1 MDVQSFLNNFLDESN
16 KTVLF
21 ATMAVVL
28 VVLILLISLIRKRK
42 KKKLEEKTAAAIDK
56 AMSGDEDDLAKDSS
70 DSNTLAQDNIILD
83 DRSDSTESRILAQ
96 DASDSN
102 TLVQDD
108 LAQDYNPQGD
118 NLAKDSNSGEE
129 FSAHHPYD
137 NFGSDYKDY
146 DDDIK
151 DIDNSDD
158 TVAIDNSD
166 DTVALAQNTP
176 AEEYNLYTNY
186 NEGFNSD
193 LNNGV
198 VNGTEDVEVNVKD
211 SENDPMEELLD
222 EENDD
227 IYNSDFVDGFFGT
240 LAKNDSKESPKEPEE
255 STEEFKESSESPKE
269 PEESQESSEESK
281 EPPVELILHDQI
293 SVEENTPKE
302 EEEKEKEAPEEN
314 KKAAITLVD
323 GSDRVMVSV
332 GEKFESKHKKE
343 FTIDVTNEPEIKIAL
358 QDGFVFDGRVHFLVS
373 FSEALAQHV
382 SLKDVREIAE
392 YKGDYS
398 GYEIQLEV
406 TDKGDLET
414 IDCTRTFNYKK
425 IKDAVLIIQLSLE

>member
-1 MDVQSFLNNFLDESN
+1 MNVQSFLNNFLDESN

-56 AMSGDEDDLAKDSS
+56 AMSGDEDDLAQDSS
-70 DSNTLAQDNIILD
+70 NSSTLTQDNLVQDSDDSNTLAQDNIILD
-83 DRSDSTESRILAQ
+83 GRSDSTESRIL
-96 DASDSN
+96 
-102 TLVQDD
+102 VQ
-108 LAQDYNPQGD
+108 
-118 NLAKDSNSGEE
+118 DSNSGEE

-146 DDDIK
+146 DDD
-151 DIDNSDD
+151 
-158 TVAIDNSD
+158 VEAIDNNGNAETIDNND
-166 DTVALAQNTP
+166 DAETINNNDDAEALAQNTP

-186 NEGFNSD
+186 NEGFNPD
-193 LNNGV
+193 LNK
-198 VNGTEDVEVNVKD
+198 DVEDGTKDVEDNAKD
-211 SENDPMEELLD
+211 SENDPMEELMD

-240 LAKNDSKESPKEPEE
+240 LAKNDSKESSESSKEPEE
-255 STEEFKESSESPKE
+255 SK
-269 PEESQESSEESK
+269 ESSEESK

-302 EEEKEKEAPEEN
+302 ENWEEVPEEN
-314 KKAAITLVD
+314 KKTAITLVD

-358 QDGFVFDGRVHFLVS
+358 QDGFVFDGRIHFLVS

-392 YKGDYS
+392 CKGDYS

>member
-1 MDVQSFLNNFLDESN
+1 MNVQSFLNNFLDESN

-56 AMSGDEDDLAKDSS
+56 AMAGDEDDLAQDSS
-70 DSNTLAQDNIILD
+70 DSTDLAQDNIVQ
-83 DRSDSTESRILAQ
+83 DSNTPDYS
-96 DASDSN
+96 SSN
-102 TLVQDD
+102 TLVQDNQHD
-108 LAQDYNPQGD
+108 D
-118 NLAKDSNSGEE
+118 NLAQDSNSGEE
-129 FSAHHPYD
+129 FGTHHPYD

-146 DDDIK
+146 DDDTEY
-151 DIDNSDD
+151 DYNPEEDAETIDNNDD
-158 TVAIDNSD
+158 AE
-166 DTVALAQNTP
+166 ALAQNTS

-186 NEGFNSD
+186 NKGFNPD
-193 LNNGV
+193 LNKGV
-198 VNGTEDVEVNVKD
+198 EDCTEDVEDNAKD
-211 SENDPMEELLD
+211 LENDPMEELLD

-240 LAKNDSKESPKEPEE
+240 LAKDDSKESP
-255 STEEFKESSESPKE
+255 
-269 PEESQESSEESK
+269 EESK

-302 EEEKEKEAPEEN
+302 EEKEKEAPEEN
-314 KKAAITLVD
+314 KKAVITLVD

-343 FTIDVTNEPEIKIAL
+343 FTIDVTNESEIKIAL
-358 QDGFVFDGRVHFLVS
+358 QDGFIFDGRIHFLVS

-392 YKGDYS
+392 CKGDYS

>member
-28 VVLILLISLIRKRK
+28 AVLILLIYLIRKRK

-56 AMSGDEDDLAKDSS
+56 AMAGDEDDLAQDSS
-70 DSNTLAQDNIILD
+70 DSTDLAQDNIVQ
-83 DRSDSTESRILAQ
+83 DSNTQ
-96 DASDSN
+96 DYSSSN
-102 TLVQDD
+102 TLVQDNQHD
-108 LAQDYNPQGD
+108 D
-118 NLAKDSNSGEE
+118 NLAQDSNSGEE
-129 FSAHHPYD
+129 FGTHHPYD

-146 DDDIK
+146 DDDTEY
-151 DIDNSDD
+151 DYNPEEDAETIDNNDD
-158 TVAIDNSD
+158 TE
-166 DTVALAQNTP
+166 ALAQNTS

-186 NEGFNSD
+186 NKGFNPD
-193 LNNGV
+193 LNKGV
-198 VNGTEDVEVNVKD
+198 EDGTEDVEDNAKD
-211 SENDPMEELLD
+211 LENDPMEELLD

-240 LAKNDSKESPKEPEE
+240 LAKDDSKESPEE
-255 STEEFKESSESPKE
+255 SKESP
-269 PEESQESSEESK
+269 EESK

-302 EEEKEKEAPEEN
+302 EEKEKEAPEEN
-314 KKAAITLVD
+314 KKAVITLVD

-358 QDGFVFDGRVHFLVS
+358 QDGFIFDGRIHFLVS

-392 YKGDYS
+392 CKGDYS

>member
-28 VVLILLISLIRKRK
+28 AVLILLIYLIRKRK

-56 AMSGDEDDLAKDSS
+56 AMAGDEDDLAQDSS
-70 DSNTLAQDNIILD
+70 DSTDLAQDNIVQ
-83 DRSDSTESRILAQ
+83 DSNTPDYS
-96 DASDSN
+96 SSN
-102 TLVQDD
+102 TLVQDNQHD
-108 LAQDYNPQGD
+108 D
-118 NLAKDSNSGEE
+118 NLAQDSNSGEE
-129 FSAHHPYD
+129 FGTHHPYD

-146 DDDIK
+146 DDDTEY
-151 DIDNSDD
+151 DYNPEEDAETIDNNDD
-158 TVAIDNSD
+158 TE
-166 DTVALAQNTP
+166 ALAQNTS
-176 AEEYNLYTNY
+176 AEEYNLHTNY
-186 NEGFNSD
+186 NKGFNPD
-193 LNNGV
+193 LNKSV
-198 VNGTEDVEVNVKD
+198 EDGTEDVEDNAKD
-211 SENDPMEELLD
+211 LENDPMEELLD

-240 LAKNDSKESPKEPEE
+240 LAKDDSKESPEE
-255 STEEFKESSESPKE
+255 SKESP
-269 PEESQESSEESK
+269 EESK

-302 EEEKEKEAPEEN
+302 EEKEKEAPEEN
-314 KKAAITLVD
+314 KKAVITLVD

-358 QDGFVFDGRVHFLVS
+358 QDGFIFDGRIHFLVS

-392 YKGDYS
+392 CKGDYS

>member
-56 AMSGDEDDLAKDSS
+56 AMAGDEDDLAKDSS
-70 DSNTLAQDNIILD
+70 DSTDLAQDNIVQDSNTPDYSGSNTLAQDNQHD
-83 DRSDSTESRILAQ
+83 
-96 DASDSN
+96 
-102 TLVQDD
+102 
-108 LAQDYNPQGD
+108 D
-118 NLAKDSNSGEE
+118 NLAQDSNSGEE
-129 FSAHHPYD
+129 FGTHHPYD

-146 DDDIK
+146 DDDTEY
-151 DIDNSDD
+151 DYNPEEDAETIDNNDD
-158 TVAIDNSD
+158 AGT
-166 DTVALAQNTP
+166 LAQNTP

-186 NEGFNSD
+186 NKGFNPD

-198 VNGTEDVEVNVKD
+198 EDGTEDVEDNAKD
-211 SENDPMEELLD
+211 LENDPMEELLD

-240 LAKNDSKESPKEPEE
+240 LAKDDSKESP
-255 STEEFKESSESPKE
+255 
-269 PEESQESSEESK
+269 EESK

-293 SVEENTPKE
+293 SVEENTPK

-358 QDGFVFDGRVHFLVS
+358 QDGFVFDGRIHFLVS

-392 YKGDYS
+392 CKGDYS

>member
-28 VVLILLISLIRKRK
+28 AVLILLIYLIRKRK

-56 AMSGDEDDLAKDSS
+56 AMAGDEDDLAQDSS
-70 DSNTLAQDNIILD
+70 DSTDLAQDNIVQ
-83 DRSDSTESRILAQ
+83 DSNTPDYSN
-96 DASDSN
+96 SN
-102 TLVQDD
+102 TLVQDNQHD
-108 LAQDYNPQGD
+108 D
-118 NLAKDSNSGEE
+118 NLAQDSNSGEE
-129 FSAHHPYD
+129 FGTHHPYD

-146 DDDIK
+146 DDDTEY
-151 DIDNSDD
+151 DYNPEEDAETIDNNDD
-158 TVAIDNSD
+158 TE
-166 DTVALAQNTP
+166 ALAQNTS

-186 NEGFNSD
+186 NKGFNPD
-193 LNNGV
+193 LNKGV
-198 VNGTEDVEVNVKD
+198 EDCTEDVEDNAKD
-211 SENDPMEELLD
+211 LENDPMEELLD

-240 LAKNDSKESPKEPEE
+240 LAKDDS
-255 STEEFKESSESPKE
+255 KESSESPKE
-269 PEESQESSEESK
+269 PEESKESPEESK

-293 SVEENTPKE
+293 SVEENTPKK
-302 EEEKEKEAPEEN
+302 EEKEKEAPEE
-314 KKAAITLVD
+314 KEKAAITLVD

-343 FTIDVTNEPEIKIAL
+343 FTIDVTNESEIKIAL
-358 QDGFVFDGRVHFLVS
+358 QDGFIFDGRIHFLVS

-392 YKGDYS
+392 CKGDYS

>member
-28 VVLILLISLIRKRK
+28 AVLILLIYLIRKRK

-56 AMSGDEDDLAKDSS
+56 AMAGDEDDLAQDSS
-70 DSNTLAQDNIILD
+70 DSTDLAQDNIVQ
-83 DRSDSTESRILAQ
+83 DSNTQ
-96 DASDSN
+96 DYSSSN
-102 TLVQDD
+102 TLVQDNQHD
-108 LAQDYNPQGD
+108 D
-118 NLAKDSNSGEE
+118 NLAQDSNSGEE
-129 FSAHHPYD
+129 FGTHHPYD

-146 DDDIK
+146 DDDTEY
-151 DIDNSDD
+151 DYNPEEDAETIDNNDD
-158 TVAIDNSD
+158 AE
-166 DTVALAQNTP
+166 ALAQNTS

-186 NEGFNSD
+186 NKGFNPD
-193 LNNGV
+193 LNKGV
-198 VNGTEDVEVNVKD
+198 EDCTEDVEDNAKD
-211 SENDPMEELLD
+211 LENDPMEELLD

-240 LAKNDSKESPKEPEE
+240 LAKDDS
-255 STEEFKESSESPKE
+255 KESSESPKE
-269 PEESQESSEESK
+269 PEESKESPEESK

-302 EEEKEKEAPEEN
+302 EEKEKEAPEEN
-314 KKAAITLVD
+314 KKAVITLVD

-343 FTIDVTNEPEIKIAL
+343 FTIDVTNESEIKIAL
-358 QDGFVFDGRVHFLVS
+358 QDGFIFDGRIHFLVS

-392 YKGDYS
+392 CKGDYS

>member
-28 VVLILLISLIRKRK
+28 AVLILLIYLIRKRK

-56 AMSGDEDDLAKDSS
+56 AMAGDEDDLAQDSS
-70 DSNTLAQDNIILD
+70 DSTDLVQDNIVQ
-83 DRSDSTESRILAQ
+83 DSNTPDYS
-96 DASDSN
+96 SSN
-102 TLVQDD
+102 TLVQDNQHD
-108 LAQDYNPQGD
+108 D
-118 NLAKDSNSGEE
+118 NLAQDSNSGEE
-129 FSAHHPYD
+129 FGTHHPYD

-146 DDDIK
+146 DDDTEY
-151 DIDNSDD
+151 DYNPEEDAETIDNNDD
-158 TVAIDNSD
+158 AE
-166 DTVALAQNTP
+166 ALAQNTS

-186 NEGFNSD
+186 NKGFNPD
-193 LNNGV
+193 LNKGV
-198 VNGTEDVEVNVKD
+198 EDGTEDVEDNAKD
-211 SENDPMEELLD
+211 LENDPMEELLD

-240 LAKNDSKESPKEPEE
+240 LAKDDSKESPEE
-255 STEEFKESSESPKE
+255 SKESP
-269 PEESQESSEESK
+269 EESK

-302 EEEKEKEAPEEN
+302 EEKEKEAPEEN
-314 KKAAITLVD
+314 KKAVITLVD

-358 QDGFVFDGRVHFLVS
+358 QDGFIFDGRIHFLVS

-392 YKGDYS
+392 CKGDYS

>member
-28 VVLILLISLIRKRK
+28 AVLILLIYLIRKRK

-56 AMSGDEDDLAKDSS
+56 AMAGDEDDLAQDSS
-70 DSNTLAQDNIILD
+70 DSTDLAQDNIVQ
-83 DRSDSTESRILAQ
+83 DSNTPDYS
-96 DASDSN
+96 SSN
-102 TLVQDD
+102 TLVQDNQHD
-108 LAQDYNPQGD
+108 D
-118 NLAKDSNSGEE
+118 NLAQDSNSGEE
-129 FSAHHPYD
+129 FGTHHPYD

-146 DDDIK
+146 DDDTEY
-151 DIDNSDD
+151 DYNPEEDAETIDNNDD
-158 TVAIDNSD
+158 TE
-166 DTVALAQNTP
+166 ALAQNTS

-186 NEGFNSD
+186 NKGFNPD
-193 LNNGV
+193 LNKGV
-198 VNGTEDVEVNVKD
+198 EDGTEDVEDNAKD
-211 SENDPMEELLD
+211 LENDPMEELLD

-240 LAKNDSKESPKEPEE
+240 LAKDDSKESP
-255 STEEFKESSESPKE
+255 
-269 PEESQESSEESK
+269 EESK

-293 SVEENTPKE
+293 SVEENTPK

-392 YKGDYS
+392 CKGDYS

>member
-1 MDVQSFLNNFLDESN
+1 
-16 KTVLF
+16 
-21 ATMAVVL
+21 MAVVL

-56 AMSGDEDDLAKDSS
+56 AMAGDEDDLAQDSS
-70 DSNTLAQDNIILD
+70 DSTDLAQDNIVQ
-83 DRSDSTESRILAQ
+83 DSNTPDYS
-96 DASDSN
+96 SSN
-102 TLVQDD
+102 TLVQDNQHD
-108 LAQDYNPQGD
+108 D
-118 NLAKDSNSGEE
+118 NLAQDSNSGEE

-137 NFGSDYKDY
+137 NFVSDYKDY
-146 DDDIK
+146 DDD
-151 DIDNSDD
+151 
-158 TVAIDNSD
+158 VEAIDNND
-166 DTVALAQNTP
+166 DTEYDYNPEEDAETIDNNDDTEALAQNTS

-186 NEGFNSD
+186 NKGFNPD
-193 LNNGV
+193 LNKGV
-198 VNGTEDVEVNVKD
+198 EDGTEDVEDNAKD
-211 SENDPMEELLD
+211 LENDPMEELLD

-240 LAKNDSKESPKEPEE
+240 LAKDDSKESPEE
-255 STEEFKESSESPKE
+255 SKESP
-269 PEESQESSEESK
+269 EESK

-302 EEEKEKEAPEEN
+302 EEKEKEAPEEN
-314 KKAAITLVD
+314 KKAVITLVD

-358 QDGFVFDGRVHFLVS
+358 QDGFIFDGRIHFLVS

-392 YKGDYS
+392 CKGDYS

>member
-28 VVLILLISLIRKRK
+28 AVLILLIYLIRKRK

-56 AMSGDEDDLAKDSS
+56 AMAGDEDDLAQDSS
-70 DSNTLAQDNIILD
+70 DSTDLAQDNIVQ
-83 DRSDSTESRILAQ
+83 DSNTPDYS
-96 DASDSN
+96 SSN
-102 TLVQDD
+102 TLVQDNQHD
-108 LAQDYNPQGD
+108 D
-118 NLAKDSNSGEE
+118 NLAQDSNSGEE
-129 FSAHHPYD
+129 FGTHHPYD

-146 DDDIK
+146 DDDTEY
-151 DIDNSDD
+151 DYNPEEDAETIDNNDD
-158 TVAIDNSD
+158 AE
-166 DTVALAQNTP
+166 ALAQNTS

-186 NEGFNSD
+186 NKGFNPD
-193 LNNGV
+193 LNKGV
-198 VNGTEDVEVNVKD
+198 EDCTEDVEDNAKD
-211 SENDPMEELLD
+211 LENDPMEELLD

-240 LAKNDSKESPKEPEE
+240 LAKDDSKESP
-255 STEEFKESSESPKE
+255 
-269 PEESQESSEESK
+269 EESK

-302 EEEKEKEAPEEN
+302 EEKEKEAPEEN
-314 KKAAITLVD
+314 KKAVITLVD

-343 FTIDVTNEPEIKIAL
+343 FTIDVTNESEIKIAL
-358 QDGFVFDGRVHFLVS
+358 QDGFIFDGRIHFLVS

-392 YKGDYS
+392 CKGNYS

-425 IKDAVLIIQLSLE
+425 IKDAILIIQLSLE

>member
-28 VVLILLISLIRKRK
+28 AVLILLIYLIRKRK

-56 AMSGDEDDLAKDSS
+56 AMAGDEDDLAQDSS
-70 DSNTLAQDNIILD
+70 DSTDLAQDNIVQ
-83 DRSDSTESRILAQ
+83 DSNTPDYS
-96 DASDSN
+96 SSN
-102 TLVQDD
+102 TLVQDNQHD
-108 LAQDYNPQGD
+108 D
-118 NLAKDSNSGEE
+118 NLAQDSNSGEE
-129 FSAHHPYD
+129 FGTHHPYD

-146 DDDIK
+146 DDDTEY
-151 DIDNSDD
+151 DYNPEEDAETIDNNDD
-158 TVAIDNSD
+158 AE
-166 DTVALAQNTP
+166 ALAQNTS

-186 NEGFNSD
+186 NKGFNPD
-193 LNNGV
+193 LNKGV
-198 VNGTEDVEVNVKD
+198 EDCTEDVEDNAKD
-211 SENDPMEELLD
+211 LENDPMEELLD

-240 LAKNDSKESPKEPEE
+240 LAKDDSKESPEE
-255 STEEFKESSESPKE
+255 SKESP
-269 PEESQESSEESK
+269 EESK

-302 EEEKEKEAPEEN
+302 EEKEKEAPEEN
-314 KKAAITLVD
+314 KKAVITLVD

-343 FTIDVTNEPEIKIAL
+343 FTIDVTNESEIKIAL
-358 QDGFVFDGRVHFLVS
+358 QDGFIFDGRIHFLVS

-392 YKGDYS
+392 CKGDYS

>member
-28 VVLILLISLIRKRK
+28 AVLILLIYLIRKRK

-56 AMSGDEDDLAKDSS
+56 AMAGDEDDLAQDSS
-70 DSNTLAQDNIILD
+70 DSNTLTQNN
-83 DRSDSTESRILAQ
+83 LA
-96 DASDSN
+96 
-102 TLVQDD
+102 QDD
-108 LAQDYNPQGD
+108 LARDYNTQGD
-118 NLAKDSNSGEE
+118 NLSQDSNSGEE

-146 DDDIK
+146 DDDAEY
-151 DIDNSDD
+151 DYNPEEGAETTDNNGDEE
-158 TVAIDNSD
+158 T
-166 DTVALAQNTP
+166 LAQNTP

-186 NEGFNSD
+186 NEGFNPD
-193 LNNGV
+193 LNKGV
-198 VNGTEDVEVNVKD
+198 EDGTEDVEDNAKD
-211 SENDPMEELLD
+211 LENDPMEELLD

-240 LAKNDSKESPKEPEE
+240 LAKDDSKESPEE
-255 STEEFKESSESPKE
+255 SKESP
-269 PEESQESSEESK
+269 EESK

-302 EEEKEKEAPEEN
+302 EEKEKEAPEEN
-314 KKAAITLVD
+314 KKAVITLVD

-358 QDGFVFDGRVHFLVS
+358 QDGFIFDGRIHFLVS

-392 YKGDYS
+392 CKGDYS

>member
-28 VVLILLISLIRKRK
+28 IVLILLISLIRKRK

-56 AMSGDEDDLAKDSS
+56 AMAGDEDDLAQDSSNSNTLSQDSS
-70 DSNTLAQDNIILD
+70 DSTDLD
-83 DRSDSTESRILAQ
+83 Q
-96 DASDSN
+96 DSN
-102 TLVQDD
+102 IHG
-108 LAQDYNPQGD
+108 YNPQSD
-118 NLAKDSNSGEE
+118 NLAQDSNSGEE

-146 DDDIK
+146 DDDVE
-151 DIDNSDD
+151 DIDNNNDAEYD
-158 TVAIDNSD
+158 YNPEENAETTDNNGD
-166 DTVALAQNTP
+166 AEALAQNIP

-186 NEGFNSD
+186 NEGFNPD
-193 LNNGV
+193 LNRDV
-198 VNGTEDVEVNVKD
+198 EDCTKDVEVNAKD

-240 LAKNDSKESPKEPEE
+240 LAKNDSKES
-255 STEEFKESSESPKE
+255 SESPKE
-269 PEESQESSEESK
+269 PEEFKESPEESK

-293 SVEENTPKE
+293 SVEENTPK

-323 GSDRVMVSV
+323 GSDRVMVNV

-373 FSEALAQHV
+373 FSEALAKHV

-392 YKGDYS
+392 CKGNYS

>member
-28 VVLILLISLIRKRK
+28 AVLILLIYLIRKRK

-56 AMSGDEDDLAKDSS
+56 AMAGDEDDLAQDSS
-70 DSNTLAQDNIILD
+70 DSTDLAQDNIVQ
-83 DRSDSTESRILAQ
+83 DSNTPDYS
-96 DASDSN
+96 SSN
-102 TLVQDD
+102 TLVQDNQHD
-108 LAQDYNPQGD
+108 D
-118 NLAKDSNSGEE
+118 NLAQDSNSGEE
-129 FSAHHPYD
+129 FGTHHPYD

-146 DDDIK
+146 DDDTEY
-151 DIDNSDD
+151 DYNPEEDAETIDNNDD
-158 TVAIDNSD
+158 AE
-166 DTVALAQNTP
+166 ALAQNTS

-186 NEGFNSD
+186 NKGFNPD
-193 LNNGV
+193 LNKGV
-198 VNGTEDVEVNVKD
+198 EDCTEDVEDNAKD
-211 SENDPMEELLD
+211 LENDPMEELLD

-240 LAKNDSKESPKEPEE
+240 LAKDDSKESP
-255 STEEFKESSESPKE
+255 
-269 PEESQESSEESK
+269 EESK

-293 SVEENTPKE
+293 SVEENTPK

-332 GEKFESKHKKE
+332 GEKFESRHKKE

-373 FSEALAQHV
+373 FSETLAQHV

-392 YKGDYS
+392 CKGDYS

>member
-28 VVLILLISLIRKRK
+28 AVLILLIYLIRKRK

-56 AMSGDEDDLAKDSS
+56 AMAGDEDDLAQDSS
-70 DSNTLAQDNIILD
+70 DSTDLAQDNIVQ
-83 DRSDSTESRILAQ
+83 DSNTPDYS
-96 DASDSN
+96 SSN
-102 TLVQDD
+102 TLVQDNQHD
-108 LAQDYNPQGD
+108 D
-118 NLAKDSNSGEE
+118 NLAQDSNSGEE
-129 FSAHHPYD
+129 FGTHHPYD

-146 DDDIK
+146 DDDTEY
-151 DIDNSDD
+151 DYNPEEDAETIDNNDD
-158 TVAIDNSD
+158 AE
-166 DTVALAQNTP
+166 ALAQNTS

-186 NEGFNSD
+186 NKGFNPD
-193 LNNGV
+193 LNKGV
-198 VNGTEDVEVNVKD
+198 EDCTEDVEDNAKD
-211 SENDPMEELLD
+211 LENDPMEELLD

-240 LAKNDSKESPKEPEE
+240 LAKDDSKESP
-255 STEEFKESSESPKE
+255 
-269 PEESQESSEESK
+269 EESK

-302 EEEKEKEAPEEN
+302 EEKEKEAPEEN
-314 KKAAITLVD
+314 KKAVITLVD

-343 FTIDVTNEPEIKIAL
+343 FTIDVTNESEIKITL
-358 QDGFVFDGRVHFLVS
+358 QDGFIFDGRIHFLVS

-392 YKGDYS
+392 CKGDYS

>member
-1 MDVQSFLNNFLDESN
+1 MNVQSFLNNFLDESN
-16 KTVLF
+16 KIVLF

-56 AMSGDEDDLAKDSS
+56 AMSGDEDDLDQDAS
-70 DSNTLAQDNIILD
+70 DSNTLAQDS
-83 DRSDSTESRILAQ
+83 SDSTDLNQ
-96 DASDSN
+96 DSN
-102 TLVQDD
+102 IHG
-108 LAQDYNPQGD
+108 YNSQGD
-118 NLAKDSNSGEE
+118 NLAQDSNSGEE

-146 DDDIK
+146 DDETEYDYNPEE
-151 DIDNSDD
+151 DAETIDNNGNEEAS
-158 TVAIDNSD
+158 AR
-166 DTVALAQNTP
+166 NTP

-186 NEGFNSD
+186 NEGFNPD
-193 LNNGV
+193 LNR
-198 VNGTEDVEVNVKD
+198 DVEDCTKDVEDNAKD
-211 SENDPMEELLD
+211 SKNDPMEELMD

-240 LAKNDSKESPKEPEE
+240 LAKNDSKES
-255 STEEFKESSESPKE
+255 SESPKE
-269 PEESQESSEESK
+269 PEESKESPEESK

-293 SVEENTPKE
+293 SVEKNTPKK
-302 EEEKEKEAPEEN
+302 EEKEKEAPEEN
-314 KKAAITLVD
+314 EKAAITLVD

-358 QDGFVFDGRVHFLVS
+358 QDGFIFDGRIHFLVS

-392 YKGDYS
+392 CKGDYS

>member
-28 VVLILLISLIRKRK
+28 AVLILLIYLIRKRK

-56 AMSGDEDDLAKDSS
+56 AMAGDEDDLAQDSS
-70 DSNTLAQDNIILD
+70 GSTDLAQDNIVQ
-83 DRSDSTESRILAQ
+83 DSNTPDYS
-96 DASDSN
+96 SSN
-102 TLVQDD
+102 TLVQDNQHD
-108 LAQDYNPQGD
+108 D
-118 NLAKDSNSGEE
+118 NLAQDSNSGEE
-129 FSAHHPYD
+129 FGTHHPYD

-146 DDDIK
+146 DDDTEY
-151 DIDNSDD
+151 DYNPEEDAETIDNNDD
-158 TVAIDNSD
+158 AE
-166 DTVALAQNTP
+166 ALAQNTS

-186 NEGFNSD
+186 NKGFNPD
-193 LNNGV
+193 LNKGV
-198 VNGTEDVEVNVKD
+198 EDCTEDVEDNAKD
-211 SENDPMEELLD
+211 LENDPMEELLD

-240 LAKNDSKESPKEPEE
+240 LAKDDSKESP
-255 STEEFKESSESPKE
+255 
-269 PEESQESSEESK
+269 EESK

-302 EEEKEKEAPEEN
+302 EEKEKEAPEEN
-314 KKAAITLVD
+314 KKAVITLVD

-343 FTIDVTNEPEIKIAL
+343 FTIDVTNESEIKIAL
-358 QDGFVFDGRVHFLVS
+358 QDGFIFDGRIHFLVS

-392 YKGDYS
+392 CKGDYS

>member
-1 MDVQSFLNNFLDESN
+1 MNVQSFLNNFLDESN

-21 ATMAVVL
+21 ATMVVVL

-56 AMSGDEDDLAKDSS
+56 AMSGDEDDLAQDSS
-70 DSNTLAQDNIILD
+70 NSSTLTQDNLVQDSDDSNTLAQDNIILD
-83 DRSDSTESRILAQ
+83 GRSDSTESRILI
-96 DASDSN
+96 
-102 TLVQDD
+102 
-108 LAQDYNPQGD
+108 QG
-118 NLAKDSNSGEE
+118 SNSGEE
-129 FSAHHPYD
+129 FGAHHPYD

-146 DDDIK
+146 DDDVE
-151 DIDNSDD
+151 DIDNNDD
-158 TVAIDNSD
+158 AEYGYNPEEDVETTDNND
-166 DTVALAQNTP
+166 DEEASAQNTP

-186 NEGFNSD
+186 NEGFNPD
-193 LNNGV
+193 INNGV
-198 VNGTEDVEVNVKD
+198 EDGTENFEDNAKD
-211 SENDPMEELLD
+211 SENDPMEELMD

-240 LAKNDSKESPKEPEE
+240 LAKNDSKESSESSKEPEE
-255 STEEFKESSESPKE
+255 SK
-269 PEESQESSEESK
+269 ESSEESK

-302 EEEKEKEAPEEN
+302 ENWEEVPEEN
-314 KKAAITLVD
+314 KKTAITLVD

-358 QDGFVFDGRVHFLVS
+358 QDGFVFDGRIHFLVS

-392 YKGDYS
+392 CKGDYS

>member
-28 VVLILLISLIRKRK
+28 AVLILLIYLIRKRK

-56 AMSGDEDDLAKDSS
+56 AMAGDEDDLAQDSS
-70 DSNTLAQDNIILD
+70 DSTDLAQDNIVQ
-83 DRSDSTESRILAQ
+83 DSNTPDYS
-96 DASDSN
+96 SSN
-102 TLVQDD
+102 TLVQDNQHD
-108 LAQDYNPQGD
+108 D
-118 NLAKDSNSGEE
+118 NLAQDSNSGEE
-129 FSAHHPYD
+129 FGTHHPYD

-146 DDDIK
+146 DDDTEY
-151 DIDNSDD
+151 DYNPEEDAETIDNNDD
-158 TVAIDNSD
+158 AE
-166 DTVALAQNTP
+166 ALAQNTS

-186 NEGFNSD
+186 NKGFNPD
-193 LNNGV
+193 LNKGV
-198 VNGTEDVEVNVKD
+198 EDCTEDVEDNAKD
-211 SENDPMEELLD
+211 LENDPMEELLD

-240 LAKNDSKESPKEPEE
+240 LAKDDSKESP
-255 STEEFKESSESPKE
+255 
-269 PEESQESSEESK
+269 EESK

-302 EEEKEKEAPEEN
+302 EEKEKEAPEEN
-314 KKAAITLVD
+314 KKAVITLVD

-343 FTIDVTNEPEIKIAL
+343 FTIDVTNESEIKIAL
-358 QDGFVFDGRVHFLVS
+358 QDGFIFDGRIHFLVS

-392 YKGDYS
+392 CNGGGSPHSERSEHASTRRRGAPEGD
-398 GYEIQLEV
+398 I
-406 TDKGDLET
+406 T
-414 IDCTRTFNYKK
+414 IPLLHMQSHT
-425 IKDAVLIIQLSLE
+425 LL

>member
-28 VVLILLISLIRKRK
+28 AVLILLIYLIRKRK

-56 AMSGDEDDLAKDSS
+56 AMAGDEDDLAQDSS
-70 DSNTLAQDNIILD
+70 DSTDLAQDNIVQ
-83 DRSDSTESRILAQ
+83 DSNTPDYS
-96 DASDSN
+96 SSN
-102 TLVQDD
+102 TLVQDNQHD
-108 LAQDYNPQGD
+108 D
-118 NLAKDSNSGEE
+118 NLAQDSNSGEE
-129 FSAHHPYD
+129 FGTHHPYD

-146 DDDIK
+146 DDDTEY
-151 DIDNSDD
+151 DYNPEEDAETIDNNDD
-158 TVAIDNSD
+158 TE
-166 DTVALAQNTP
+166 ALAQNTS

-186 NEGFNSD
+186 NKGFNPD
-193 LNNGV
+193 LNKGV
-198 VNGTEDVEVNVKD
+198 EDGTEDVEDNAKD
-211 SENDPMEELLD
+211 LDNDPMEELLD

-240 LAKNDSKESPKEPEE
+240 LAKDDSKESPEE
-255 STEEFKESSESPKE
+255 SKESKESP
-269 PEESQESSEESK
+269 EESK

-302 EEEKEKEAPEEN
+302 EEKEKEAPEEN
-314 KKAAITLVD
+314 KKAVITLVD

-343 FTIDVTNEPEIKIAL
+343 FTIDVTNESEIKIAL
-358 QDGFVFDGRVHFLVS
+358 QDGFIFDGRIHFLVS

-392 YKGDYS
+392 CKGDYS

>member
-56 AMSGDEDDLAKDSS
+56 AMSGDEDDLAKDNLTQDSS
-70 DSNTLAQDNIILD
+70 DSNTLAQDSN
-83 DRSDSTESRILAQ
+83 AQ
-96 DASDSN
+96 DSSDSN
-102 TLVQDD
+102 T

-118 NLAKDSNSGEE
+118 NLAQDSNSGEE

-146 DDDIK
+146 DDDVE
-151 DIDNSDD
+151 DIDNNDD
-158 TVAIDNSD
+158 AECDYNPEEDAETTDNNGD
-166 DTVALAQNTP
+166 EETLAQNTS

-186 NEGFNSD
+186 NKGFNPD
-193 LNNGV
+193 LNKGV
-198 VNGTEDVEVNVKD
+198 EDCTEDVEDNAKD
-211 SENDPMEELLD
+211 LENDPMEELLD

-240 LAKNDSKESPKEPEE
+240 LAKDDSKESP
-255 STEEFKESSESPKE
+255 
-269 PEESQESSEESK
+269 EESK

-302 EEEKEKEAPEEN
+302 EEKEKEAPEEN
-314 KKAAITLVD
+314 KKAVITLVD

-343 FTIDVTNEPEIKIAL
+343 FTIDVTNESEIKIAL
-358 QDGFVFDGRVHFLVS
+358 QDGFIFDGRIHFLVS
-373 FSEALAQHV
+373 FSEALAKHV

-392 YKGDYS
+392 CKGDYS

>member
-56 AMSGDEDDLAKDSS
+56 AMSGDEDDLAQDSS
-70 DSNTLAQDNIILD
+70 DSSTLAQDS
-83 DRSDSTESRILAQ
+83 SDSTDLAQ
-96 DASDSN
+96 DSN
-102 TLVQDD
+102 T
-108 LAQDYNPQGD
+108 QDYNPQGD
-118 NLAKDSNSGEE
+118 NLAQDSNSGEE

-146 DDDIK
+146 DDD
-151 DIDNSDD
+151 
-158 TVAIDNSD
+158 VEAIDNNGNAETIDNND
-166 DTVALAQNTP
+166 DVETINNNDDAEALAQNTP

-186 NEGFNSD
+186 NKGFNPD

-198 VNGTEDVEVNVKD
+198 EDGTEDVEDNAKD
-211 SENDPMEELLD
+211 LENDPMEELLD

-240 LAKNDSKESPKEPEE
+240 LTKDDSKESP
-255 STEEFKESSESPKE
+255 
-269 PEESQESSEESK
+269 EESK

-302 EEEKEKEAPEEN
+302 EEKEKEASEEN

-358 QDGFVFDGRVHFLVS
+358 QDGFVFDGRIHFLVS

-392 YKGDYS
+392 CKGDYS

>member
-1 MDVQSFLNNFLDESN
+1 
-16 KTVLF
+16 
-21 ATMAVVL
+21 MAVVL
-28 VVLILLISLIRKRK
+28 VVLILLISFIRKRK

-56 AMSGDEDDLAKDSS
+56 AMAGDEDDLAQDSS
-70 DSNTLAQDNIILD
+70 DSTDLAQDNIVQDSNTPDYSGSNTLAQ
-83 DRSDSTESRILAQ
+83 
-96 DASDSN
+96 
-102 TLVQDD
+102 
-108 LAQDYNPQGD
+108 
-118 NLAKDSNSGEE
+118 DSNSGEE

-146 DDDIK
+146 NDDAEDI
-151 DIDNSDD
+151 DNNGDAECDYNPEEDVETTDNSDD
-158 TVAIDNSD
+158 TE
-166 DTVALAQNTP
+166 ALAQNTS

-186 NEGFNSD
+186 NKGFNPD
-193 LNNGV
+193 LNKGV
-198 VNGTEDVEVNVKD
+198 EDCTEDVEDNAKD
-211 SENDPMEELLD
+211 LENDPMEELLD

-240 LAKNDSKESPKEPEE
+240 LAKDDSKESA
-255 STEEFKESSESPKE
+255 
-269 PEESQESSEESK
+269 EESK

-293 SVEENTPKE
+293 SVEENTPK

-392 YKGDYS
+392 CKGDYS

>member
-28 VVLILLISLIRKRK
+28 AVLILLIYLIRKRK

-56 AMSGDEDDLAKDSS
+56 AMAGDEDDLAQDSS
-70 DSNTLAQDNIILD
+70 DSTDLAQDNIVQ
-83 DRSDSTESRILAQ
+83 DSNTPDYS
-96 DASDSN
+96 SSN
-102 TLVQDD
+102 TLVQDNQHD
-108 LAQDYNPQGD
+108 D
-118 NLAKDSNSGEE
+118 NLAQDSNSGEE
-129 FSAHHPYD
+129 FGTHHPYD
-137 NFGSDYKDY
+137 NFGSNYKDY
-146 DDDIK
+146 DDDTEY
-151 DIDNSDD
+151 DYNPEEDAETIDNNDD
-158 TVAIDNSD
+158 AE
-166 DTVALAQNTP
+166 ALAQNTS

-186 NEGFNSD
+186 NKGFNPD
-193 LNNGV
+193 LNKGV
-198 VNGTEDVEVNVKD
+198 EDCTEDVEDNAKD
-211 SENDPMEELLD
+211 LENDPMEELLD

-240 LAKNDSKESPKEPEE
+240 LAKDDSKESP
-255 STEEFKESSESPKE
+255 
-269 PEESQESSEESK
+269 EESK

-302 EEEKEKEAPEEN
+302 EEKEKEAPEEN
-314 KKAAITLVD
+314 KKAVITLVD

-343 FTIDVTNEPEIKIAL
+343 FTIDVTNESEIKIAL
-358 QDGFVFDGRVHFLVS
+358 QDGFIFDGRIHFLVN

-392 YKGDYS
+392 CKGDYS

>member
-28 VVLILLISLIRKRK
+28 VVLILLISFIRKRK

-56 AMSGDEDDLAKDSS
+56 AMAGDEDDLAQNSSDSTDLAQDSNAQDSS
-70 DSNTLAQDNIILD
+70 DSTDLD
-83 DRSDSTESRILAQ
+83 Q
-96 DASDSN
+96 DSN
-102 TLVQDD
+102 I
-108 LAQDYNPQGD
+108 QDYNPQGD
-118 NLAKDSNSGEE
+118 NLVQDSNSGEE

-146 DDDIK
+146 DDNADAEV
-151 DIDNSDD
+151 IDNNGD
-158 TVAIDNSD
+158 AE
-166 DTVALAQNTP
+166 ALAQNTP

-198 VNGTEDVEVNVKD
+198 EDGTEDVEDNAKD

-240 LAKNDSKESPKEPEE
+240 LAKDDSKESLESPKEPEE
-255 STEEFKESSESPKE
+255 S
-269 PEESQESSEESK
+269 EESAKESK

-392 YKGDYS
+392 CKGNYS

>member
-28 VVLILLISLIRKRK
+28 AVLILLIYLIRKRK

-56 AMSGDEDDLAKDSS
+56 AMAGDEDDLAQDSS
-70 DSNTLAQDNIILD
+70 DSTDLAQDNIVQ
-83 DRSDSTESRILAQ
+83 DSNTPDYS
-96 DASDSN
+96 SSN
-102 TLVQDD
+102 TLVQDNQHD
-108 LAQDYNPQGD
+108 D
-118 NLAKDSNSGEE
+118 NLAQDSNSGEE
-129 FSAHHPYD
+129 FGTHHPYD

-146 DDDIK
+146 DDDTEY
-151 DIDNSDD
+151 DYNPEEDAETIDNNDD
-158 TVAIDNSD
+158 TE
-166 DTVALAQNTP
+166 ALAQNTS

-186 NEGFNSD
+186 NKGFNPD
-193 LNNGV
+193 LNKGV
-198 VNGTEDVEVNVKD
+198 EDGTEDVEDNAKD
-211 SENDPMEELLD
+211 LENDPMEELLD

-240 LAKNDSKESPKEPEE
+240 LAKDDSKESPEE
-255 STEEFKESSESPKE
+255 SKESP
-269 PEESQESSEESK
+269 EESK

-302 EEEKEKEAPEEN
+302 EEKEKEAPEEN
-314 KKAAITLVD
+314 KKAVITLVD

-358 QDGFVFDGRVHFLVS
+358 QDGFIFDGRIHFLVS

-382 SLKDVREIAE
+382 SLKDVSEIAE
-392 YKGDYS
+392 CKGDYS

>member
-1 MDVQSFLNNFLDESN
+1 MNVQSFLNNFLDESN

-56 AMSGDEDDLAKDSS
+56 AMSGDEDDLAQDSS
-70 DSNTLAQDNIILD
+70 NSSTLTQDNLVQDSDDSNTLAQDNIILD
-83 DRSDSTESRILAQ
+83 GRSDSTESRIL
-96 DASDSN
+96 
-102 TLVQDD
+102 VQ
-108 LAQDYNPQGD
+108 
-118 NLAKDSNSGEE
+118 DSNSGEE

-146 DDDIK
+146 DDD
-151 DIDNSDD
+151 
-158 TVAIDNSD
+158 VEAIDNNGNAETIDNND
-166 DTVALAQNTP
+166 DAETINNNDDAEALAQNTP

-186 NEGFNSD
+186 NEGFNPD
-193 LNNGV
+193 LNK
-198 VNGTEDVEVNVKD
+198 DVEDGTKDVEDNAKD
-211 SENDPMEELLD
+211 SENDPMEELMD

-240 LAKNDSKESPKEPEE
+240 LAKNDSKESSESSKEPEE
-255 STEEFKESSESPKE
+255 SKESSESP
-269 PEESQESSEESK
+269 EESK

-302 EEEKEKEAPEEN
+302 ENWEEVPEEN
-314 KKAAITLVD
+314 KKTAVTLVD

-358 QDGFVFDGRVHFLVS
+358 QDGFVFDGRIHFLVS

-392 YKGDYS
+392 CKGDYS

>member
-1 MDVQSFLNNFLDESN
+1 LDVQSFLNNFLDESN

-21 ATMAVVL
+21 VTMAVVL
-28 VVLILLISLIRKRK
+28 VVLILLISFIRKRK

-56 AMSGDEDDLAKDSS
+56 AMAGDEDDLAQDSS
-70 DSNTLAQDNIILD
+70 DSTDLAQDNIVQDSNTPDYSGSNTLAQ
-83 DRSDSTESRILAQ
+83 
-96 DASDSN
+96 
-102 TLVQDD
+102 
-108 LAQDYNPQGD
+108 
-118 NLAKDSNSGEE
+118 DSNSGEE
-129 FSAHHPYD
+129 FGTHHPYD

-146 DDDIK
+146 DDDTEY
-151 DIDNSDD
+151 DYNPEEDAETIDNNDD
-158 TVAIDNSD
+158 AE
-166 DTVALAQNTP
+166 ALAQNTS

-186 NEGFNSD
+186 NKGFNPD
-193 LNNGV
+193 LNKGV
-198 VNGTEDVEVNVKD
+198 EDCTEDVEDNAKD
-211 SENDPMEELLD
+211 LENDPMEELLD

-240 LAKNDSKESPKEPEE
+240 LAKDDSKESP
-255 STEEFKESSESPKE
+255 
-269 PEESQESSEESK
+269 EESK

-302 EEEKEKEAPEEN
+302 EEKEKEAPEEN
-314 KKAAITLVD
+314 KKAVITLVD

-343 FTIDVTNEPEIKIAL
+343 FTIDVTNESEIKIAL
-358 QDGFVFDGRVHFLVS
+358 QDGFIFDGRIHFLVS

-392 YKGDYS
+392 CKGDYS

>member
-1 MDVQSFLNNFLDESN
+1 MNVQSFLNNFLDESN

-56 AMSGDEDDLAKDSS
+56 AMSGDEDDLAQDSS
-70 DSNTLAQDNIILD
+70 NSSTLTQDNLVQDSDDSNTLAQDNIILD
-83 DRSDSTESRILAQ
+83 GRSDSTESRIL
-96 DASDSN
+96 
-102 TLVQDD
+102 VQ
-108 LAQDYNPQGD
+108 
-118 NLAKDSNSGEE
+118 DSNSGEE

-146 DDDIK
+146 DDD
-151 DIDNSDD
+151 
-158 TVAIDNSD
+158 VEAIDNNGNAETIDNND
-166 DTVALAQNTP
+166 DAETINNNDDAEALAQNTP

-186 NEGFNSD
+186 NEGFNPD
-193 LNNGV
+193 LNK
-198 VNGTEDVEVNVKD
+198 DVEDGTKDVEDNAKD
-211 SENDPMEELLD
+211 SENDPMEELMD

-240 LAKNDSKESPKEPEE
+240 LAKNDSKESSESSKEPEE
-255 STEEFKESSESPKE
+255 SKESP
-269 PEESQESSEESK
+269 EESK

-302 EEEKEKEAPEEN
+302 ENWEEVPEEN
-314 KKAAITLVD
+314 KKTAITLVD

-358 QDGFVFDGRVHFLVS
+358 QDGFVFDGRIHFLVS

-392 YKGDYS
+392 CKGDYS

>member
-56 AMSGDEDDLAKDSS
+56 AMAGDEDDLAQDSS
-70 DSNTLAQDNIILD
+70 DSTDLAQDNIVQ
-83 DRSDSTESRILAQ
+83 DSNTPDYS
-96 DASDSN
+96 SSN
-102 TLVQDD
+102 TLVQDNQHD
-108 LAQDYNPQGD
+108 D
-118 NLAKDSNSGEE
+118 NLAQDSNSGEE
-129 FSAHHPYD
+129 FGTHHPYD

-146 DDDIK
+146 DDDTEY
-151 DIDNSDD
+151 DYNPEEDAETIDNNDD
-158 TVAIDNSD
+158 TE
-166 DTVALAQNTP
+166 ALAQNTS

-186 NEGFNSD
+186 NKGFNPD
-193 LNNGV
+193 LNKGV
-198 VNGTEDVEVNVKD
+198 EDGTEDVEDNAKD
-211 SENDPMEELLD
+211 LENDPMEELLD

-240 LAKNDSKESPKEPEE
+240 LAKDDSKESP
-255 STEEFKESSESPKE
+255 
-269 PEESQESSEESK
+269 EESK

-302 EEEKEKEAPEEN
+302 EEKEEEAPEEN

-358 QDGFVFDGRVHFLVS
+358 QDGFVFDGSIHFLVS

-392 YKGDYS
+392 CKGDYS

>member
-21 ATMAVVL
+21 TTMAAVL
-28 VVLILLISLIRKRK
+28 IVLILLISLIRKRK

-56 AMSGDEDDLAKDSS
+56 AMSGDEDDLAQDSS
-70 DSNTLAQDNIILD
+70 NSSTLTQDNLVQDSDDSNTLAQDNIILD
-83 DRSDSTESRILAQ
+83 GRSDSTESRIL
-96 DASDSN
+96 
-102 TLVQDD
+102 VQ
-108 LAQDYNPQGD
+108 
-118 NLAKDSNSGEE
+118 DSNSGEE

-146 DDDIK
+146 DDD
-151 DIDNSDD
+151 
-158 TVAIDNSD
+158 VEAIDNNGNAETIDNND
-166 DTVALAQNTP
+166 DAETINNNDDAEALAQNTP

-186 NEGFNSD
+186 NEGFNPD
-193 LNNGV
+193 LNK
-198 VNGTEDVEVNVKD
+198 DVEDGTKDVEDNAKD
-211 SENDPMEELLD
+211 SENDPMEELMD

-240 LAKNDSKESPKEPEE
+240 LAKNDSKESSESSKEPEE
-255 STEEFKESSESPKE
+255 SKESSESPKE
-269 PEESQESSEESK
+269 PEESKESPEESK

-302 EEEKEKEAPEEN
+302 ENWEEVPEEN
-314 KKAAITLVD
+314 KKTAITLVD

-358 QDGFVFDGRVHFLVS
+358 QDGFVFDGRIHFLVS

-392 YKGDYS
+392 CKGDYS

>member
-1 MDVQSFLNNFLDESN
+1 
-16 KTVLF
+16 
-21 ATMAVVL
+21 MAVVL

-56 AMSGDEDDLAKDSS
+56 AMAGDEDDLAKDSS
-70 DSNTLAQDNIILD
+70 DSTDLAQDNIVQDSNTPDYSGSNTLAQDNQHD
-83 DRSDSTESRILAQ
+83 
-96 DASDSN
+96 
-102 TLVQDD
+102 
-108 LAQDYNPQGD
+108 D
-118 NLAKDSNSGEE
+118 NLAQDSNSGEE
-129 FSAHHPYD
+129 FGTHHPYD

-146 DDDIK
+146 DDDTEY
-151 DIDNSDD
+151 DYNPEEDAETIDNNDD
-158 TVAIDNSD
+158 AGT
-166 DTVALAQNTP
+166 LAQNTP

-186 NEGFNSD
+186 NKGFNPD

-198 VNGTEDVEVNVKD
+198 EDGTEDVEDNAKD
-211 SENDPMEELLD
+211 LENDPMEELLD

-240 LAKNDSKESPKEPEE
+240 LAKDDSKESP
-255 STEEFKESSESPKE
+255 
-269 PEESQESSEESK
+269 EESK

-293 SVEENTPKE
+293 SVEENTPK

-358 QDGFVFDGRVHFLVS
+358 QDGFVFDGRIHFLVS

-392 YKGDYS
+392 CKGDYS

>member
-1 MDVQSFLNNFLDESN
+1 MNVQSFLNNFLDESN
-16 KTVLF
+16 KIVLF

-56 AMSGDEDDLAKDSS
+56 AMSGDEDDLDQDAS
-70 DSNTLAQDNIILD
+70 DSNTLAQDNIVQ
-83 DRSDSTESRILAQ
+83 DSNTPDYS
-96 DASDSN
+96 SSN
-102 TLVQDD
+102 TLVQDNQHD
-108 LAQDYNPQGD
+108 D
-118 NLAKDSNSGEE
+118 NLAQDSNSGEE
-129 FSAHHPYD
+129 FGTHHPYD

-146 DDDIK
+146 DDETED
-151 DIDNSDD
+151 DYNPEEDAETIDNNGNEEAS
-158 TVAIDNSD
+158 AR
-166 DTVALAQNTP
+166 NTP

-186 NEGFNSD
+186 NEGFNPD
-193 LNNGV
+193 LNR
-198 VNGTEDVEVNVKD
+198 DVEDCTKDVEDNAKD
-211 SENDPMEELLD
+211 SKNDPMEELMD

-240 LAKNDSKESPKEPEE
+240 LAKNDSKES
-255 STEEFKESSESPKE
+255 SESPKE
-269 PEESQESSEESK
+269 PEESKESPEESK

-302 EEEKEKEAPEEN
+302 EEKEKEAPEEN
-314 KKAAITLVD
+314 KKAVITLVD

-343 FTIDVTNEPEIKIAL
+343 FTIDVTNESEIKIAL
-358 QDGFVFDGRVHFLVS
+358 QDGFIFDGRIHFLVS

-392 YKGDYS
+392 CKGDYS

>member
-28 VVLILLISLIRKRK
+28 AVLILLIYLIRKRK

-56 AMSGDEDDLAKDSS
+56 AMAGDEDDLAQDSS
-70 DSNTLAQDNIILD
+70 DSNTLAQDNIVQ
-83 DRSDSTESRILAQ
+83 DSNTPDYS
-96 DASDSN
+96 SSN
-102 TLVQDD
+102 TLVQDNQHD
-108 LAQDYNPQGD
+108 D
-118 NLAKDSNSGEE
+118 NLAQDSNSGEE
-129 FSAHHPYD
+129 FGTHHPYD

-146 DDDIK
+146 DDDTEY
-151 DIDNSDD
+151 DYNPEEDAETIDNNDD
-158 TVAIDNSD
+158 TE
-166 DTVALAQNTP
+166 ALAQNTS

-186 NEGFNSD
+186 NKGFNPD
-193 LNNGV
+193 LNKGIED
-198 VNGTEDVEVNVKD
+198 GTEDVEDNAKD
-211 SENDPMEELLD
+211 LENDPMEELLD

-240 LAKNDSKESPKEPEE
+240 LAKDDSKESPEE
-255 STEEFKESSESPKE
+255 SKESP
-269 PEESQESSEESK
+269 EESK

-302 EEEKEKEAPEEN
+302 EEKEKEAPEEN
-314 KKAAITLVD
+314 KKAVITLVD

-358 QDGFVFDGRVHFLVS
+358 QDGFIFDGRIHFLVS
-373 FSEALAQHV
+373 FSEALVQHV

-392 YKGDYS
+392 YNGDYS

>member
-28 VVLILLISLIRKRK
+28 AVLILLIYLIRKRK

-56 AMSGDEDDLAKDSS
+56 AMAGDEDDLAQDSS
-70 DSNTLAQDNIILD
+70 DSTDLAQDNIVQ
-83 DRSDSTESRILAQ
+83 DSNTPDYS
-96 DASDSN
+96 SSN
-102 TLVQDD
+102 TLVKDNQHD
-108 LAQDYNPQGD
+108 D
-118 NLAKDSNSGEE
+118 NLAQDSNSGEE
-129 FSAHHPYD
+129 FGTHHPYD

-146 DDDIK
+146 DDDTEY
-151 DIDNSDD
+151 DYNPEEDAETIDNNDD
-158 TVAIDNSD
+158 AE
-166 DTVALAQNTP
+166 ALAQNTS

-186 NEGFNSD
+186 NKGFNPD
-193 LNNGV
+193 LNKGV
-198 VNGTEDVEVNVKD
+198 EDCTEDVEDNAKD
-211 SENDPMEELLD
+211 LENDPMEELLD

-240 LAKNDSKESPKEPEE
+240 LAKDDS
-255 STEEFKESSESPKE
+255 KESSESPKE
-269 PEESQESSEESK
+269 PEESKESPEESK

-302 EEEKEKEAPEEN
+302 EEKEKEAPEEN
-314 KKAAITLVD
+314 KKAVITLVD

-343 FTIDVTNEPEIKIAL
+343 FTIDVTNESEIKIAL
-358 QDGFVFDGRVHFLVS
+358 QDGFIFDGRIHFLVS

-392 YKGDYS
+392 CKGDYS

>member
-28 VVLILLISLIRKRK
+28 AVLILLIYLIRKRK

-56 AMSGDEDDLAKDSS
+56 AMAGDEDDLAQDSS
-70 DSNTLAQDNIILD
+70 DSTDLAQDNIVQ
-83 DRSDSTESRILAQ
+83 DSNTQ
-96 DASDSN
+96 DYSSSN
-102 TLVQDD
+102 TLVQDNQHD
-108 LAQDYNPQGD
+108 D
-118 NLAKDSNSGEE
+118 NLAQDSNSGEE
-129 FSAHHPYD
+129 FGTHHPYD

-146 DDDIK
+146 DDDTEY
-151 DIDNSDD
+151 DYNQEEDAETIDNNDD
-158 TVAIDNSD
+158 TE
-166 DTVALAQNTP
+166 ALAQNTS

-186 NEGFNSD
+186 NKGFNPD
-193 LNNGV
+193 LNKGV
-198 VNGTEDVEVNVKD
+198 EDGTEDVEDNAKD
-211 SENDPMEELLD
+211 LENDPMEELLD

-240 LAKNDSKESPKEPEE
+240 LAKDDSKESPEE
-255 STEEFKESSESPKE
+255 SKESP
-269 PEESQESSEESK
+269 EESK

-302 EEEKEKEAPEEN
+302 EEKEKEAPEEN
-314 KKAAITLVD
+314 KKAVITLVD

-358 QDGFVFDGRVHFLVS
+358 QDGFIFDGRIHFLVS

-392 YKGDYS
+392 CKGDYS

>member
-28 VVLILLISLIRKRK
+28 AVLILLIYLIRKRK

-56 AMSGDEDDLAKDSS
+56 AMAGDEDDLAQDSS
-70 DSNTLAQDNIILD
+70 DSTDLAQDNIVQ
-83 DRSDSTESRILAQ
+83 DSNTPDYSN
-96 DASDSN
+96 SN
-102 TLVQDD
+102 TLVQDNQHD
-108 LAQDYNPQGD
+108 D
-118 NLAKDSNSGEE
+118 NLAQDSNSGEE
-129 FSAHHPYD
+129 FGTHHPYD

-146 DDDIK
+146 DDDTEY
-151 DIDNSDD
+151 DYNPEEDAETIDNNDD
-158 TVAIDNSD
+158 TE
-166 DTVALAQNTP
+166 ALAQNTS

-186 NEGFNSD
+186 NKGFNPD
-193 LNNGV
+193 LNKGV
-198 VNGTEDVEVNVKD
+198 EDGTEDVEDNAKD
-211 SENDPMEELLD
+211 LENDPMEELLD

-240 LAKNDSKESPKEPEE
+240 LAKDDSKESPEE
-255 STEEFKESSESPKE
+255 SKESP
-269 PEESQESSEESK
+269 EESK

-302 EEEKEKEAPEEN
+302 EEKEKEAPEEN
-314 KKAAITLVD
+314 KKAVITLVD

-358 QDGFVFDGRVHFLVS
+358 QDGFIFDGRIHFLVS

-392 YKGDYS
+392 CKGDYS

-406 TDKGDLET
+406 TDKEDLET

>member
-28 VVLILLISLIRKRK
+28 AVLILLIYLIRKRK

-56 AMSGDEDDLAKDSS
+56 AMAGDEDDLAQDSS
-70 DSNTLAQDNIILD
+70 DSTDLAQDNIVQ
-83 DRSDSTESRILAQ
+83 DSNTPDYS
-96 DASDSN
+96 SSN
-102 TLVQDD
+102 TLVQDNQHD
-108 LAQDYNPQGD
+108 D
-118 NLAKDSNSGEE
+118 NLAQDSNSGEE
-129 FSAHHPYD
+129 FGTHHPYD

-146 DDDIK
+146 DDDTEY
-151 DIDNSDD
+151 DYNPEEDAETIDNNDD
-158 TVAIDNSD
+158 AE
-166 DTVALAQNTP
+166 ALAQNTS

-186 NEGFNSD
+186 NKGFNPD
-193 LNNGV
+193 LNKGV
-198 VNGTEDVEVNVKD
+198 EDCTEDVEDNAKD
-211 SENDPMEELLD
+211 LENDPMEELLD

-240 LAKNDSKESPKEPEE
+240 LAKDDSKESP
-255 STEEFKESSESPKE
+255 
-269 PEESQESSEESK
+269 EESK

-302 EEEKEKEAPEEN
+302 EKKEKEAPEEN
-314 KKAAITLVD
+314 KKAVITLVD

-343 FTIDVTNEPEIKIAL
+343 FTIDVTNESEIKIAL
-358 QDGFVFDGRVHFLVS
+358 QDGFIFDGRIHFLVS

-392 YKGDYS
+392 CKGDYS

>member
-1 MDVQSFLNNFLDESN
+1 MNVQSFLNNFLDESN

-56 AMSGDEDDLAKDSS
+56 AMSGDEDDLDQDAS
-70 DSNTLAQDNIILD
+70 DSNTLAQDS
-83 DRSDSTESRILAQ
+83 SDSTDLDQ
-96 DASDSN
+96 DSN
-102 TLVQDD
+102 IHG
-108 LAQDYNPQGD
+108 YNSQGD
-118 NLAKDSNSGEE
+118 NLAQDSNSGEE
-129 FSAHHPYD
+129 FGTHHPYD

-146 DDDIK
+146 DDDTEY
-151 DIDNSDD
+151 DYNPEEDAETIDNNDD
-158 TVAIDNSD
+158 TE
-166 DTVALAQNTP
+166 ALAQNTS

-186 NEGFNSD
+186 NKGFNPD
-193 LNNGV
+193 LNKGV
-198 VNGTEDVEVNVKD
+198 EDGTEDVEDNAKD
-211 SENDPMEELLD
+211 LENDPMEELLD

-240 LAKNDSKESPKEPEE
+240 LAKDDSKESPEE
-255 STEEFKESSESPKE
+255 SKESKESP
-269 PEESQESSEESK
+269 EESK

-302 EEEKEKEAPEEN
+302 EEKEKEAPEEN
-314 KKAAITLVD
+314 KKAVITLVD

-343 FTIDVTNEPEIKIAL
+343 FTIDVTNESEIKIAL
-358 QDGFVFDGRVHFLVS
+358 QDGFIFDGRIHFLVS

-392 YKGDYS
+392 CKGDYS